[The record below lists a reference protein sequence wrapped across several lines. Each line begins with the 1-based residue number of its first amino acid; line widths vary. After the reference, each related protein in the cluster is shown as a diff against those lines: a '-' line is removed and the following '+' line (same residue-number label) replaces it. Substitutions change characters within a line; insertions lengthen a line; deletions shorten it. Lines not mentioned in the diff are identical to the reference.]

1 MYILPADYLMCKY
14 IYSYLVL
21 GVRFCQ
27 ATKHA
32 CVYLT
37 RLIFESVYFT
47 IIILMR
53 VVFQQQKNYVRYL
66 DRYCFLL

>member
-1 MYILPADYLMCKY
+1 MCIFRQLIISCKKF
-14 IYSYLVL
+14 YSYLVL

-32 CVYLT
+32 CVYFT

-47 IIILMR
+47 MIILMR
-53 VVFQQQKNYVRYL
+53 VAFQQQKNYV
-66 DRYCFLL
+66 